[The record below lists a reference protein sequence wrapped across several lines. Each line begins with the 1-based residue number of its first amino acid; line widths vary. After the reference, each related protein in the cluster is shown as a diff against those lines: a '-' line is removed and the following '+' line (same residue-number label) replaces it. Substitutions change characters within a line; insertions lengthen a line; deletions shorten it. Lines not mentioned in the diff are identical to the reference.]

1 MNVER
6 DFFDG
11 KKSSLLK
18 LKTAKK
24 ENKVDPGI
32 QSILDLIN
40 KSENYYTS
48 SSCFGRTVLLEIP
61 SIGNKKE
68 AKFLGKWHRT
78 IDVDE
83 VISSVKNAESGQL
96 WLLSQSPIIHITAKT
111 NNAANKILKTAIA
124 CGFKNSGLKSI
135 GKKIVVEILST
146 ERLDSPVGKDGVL
159 FCNRAHLEL
168 LINISNEIIKK
179 SNLKL
184 KKFEDKLKKDLST
197 HKTTFIPGQ
206 NEG

>member
-1 MNVER
+1 MNFER
-6 DFFDG
+6 DFLDS

-18 LKTAKK
+18 LQTAIK

-32 QSILDLIN
+32 LSILDLIN
-40 KSENYYTS
+40 KSEDYYTS

-78 IDVDE
+78 IDVNE

-96 WLLSQSPIIHITAKT
+96 WLLSQSPIIHITAKSI
-111 NNAANKILKTAIA
+111 NAADKMLKSAIG

-135 GKKIVVEILST
+135 GKKIIVEILST
-146 ERLDSPVGKDGVL
+146 ERLDSPIGKEGML
-159 FCNRAHLEL
+159 SCNQAHLEL
-168 LINISNEIIKK
+168 LVNISNEILKK

-184 KKFEDKLKKDLST
+184 LKFKDKLKKDLST
-197 HKTTFIPGQ
+197 HKTTFISGSK
-206 NEG
+206 